1 MGEFLQPLHL
11 MIVFLIFPISFAV
24 IIVPVWQI
32 FRKAGF
38 APALS
43 LLMVVPLVN
52 LALLYYI
59 GFSEWRSARS

>member
-1 MGEFLQPLHL
+1 MREFLQPGHL
-11 MIVFLIFPISFAV
+11 VILLFLVPTFLAIMIAPY
-24 IIVPVWQI
+24 WQI

-43 LLMVVPLVN
+43 VLLIVPLVN